1 MSILHSVLHFGITVR
16 IFVLWCEYATVS
28 TVVQIWYGNMFI
40 DAVSSLFTIVS
51 TATSY
56 LTSLEGFDFE
66 DFPQITSPTNLLT
79 SLHASSVCASKLT
92 ISEDERSHFAVS
104 AMSKPKWETLH
115 KYLKSYQTMVLR
127 RKIGREYL
135 ICTLGAAFQS
145 IRRKSWRSYPYYA
158 TSGHKERWN

>member
-1 MSILHSVLHFGITVR
+1 M
-16 IFVLWCEYATVS
+16 LWCEYATVS

-104 AMSKPKWETLH
+104 AMSKPKWETLY
-115 KYLKSYQTMVLR
+115 KYLKSYQTISLVPRPRPAFR
-127 RKIGREYL
+127 R
-135 ICTLGAAFQS
+135 FQYGKAGDS
-145 IRRKSWRSYPYYA
+145 LVPRPHPLTRKGVW
-158 TSGHKERWN
+158 